1 MVVVVYIKREE
12 EGRTEGGTRRVK
24 GNVITI
30 LPLILICFPRERF
43 EGTGT
48 LKGVYWPGIKSP
60 ALSVALDWTI
70 IQKDLV
76 TIPSSILSQSL

>member
-1 MVVVVYIKREE
+1 MVVVVYIKRGEE
-12 EGRTEGGTRRVK
+12 EGRTEGEAMRVQE
-24 GNVITI
+24 NVITI
-30 LPLILICFPRERF
+30 LPFDLFSQR
-43 EGTGT
+43 GTGT